1 MRIIG
6 FSNCE
11 RLKLATYHPSNTGNL
26 NLKAG
31 DLLLL
36 IEAIKSRIY
45 PLTFK
50 RDKFD
55 WIGAQGLNLAD
66 SSNLNLNTHYY
77 VANGPALSMLLCAVQ
92 FVQQKSINFLGQMVY
107 IYISPFPCCV
117 LLKKIFINF
126 QRAN

>member
-1 MRIIG
+1 M
-6 FSNCE
+6 
-11 RLKLATYHPSNTGNL
+11 
-26 NLKAG
+26 KAG

-36 IEAIKSRIY
+36 IEVITSRIY

-107 IYISPFPCCV
+107 IYLSLS
-117 LLKKIFINF
+117 LLCFVKKDIYNF
-126 QRAN
+126 SAS